1 MQDVTMERDIMKSF
15 IFTKH
20 KFNNLYLNNFKK
32 YLRLT
37 NKKETFY
44 EVFERLIYLIVFRS

>member
-1 MQDVTMERDIMKSF
+1 MERDIMKSF

-44 EVFERLIYLIVFRS
+44 EVFERLIYLIVFKS